1 MEGDIGGKKGGGG
14 VTKTNVPLGV
24 ERPMQCLSVRIEETD

>member
-1 MEGDIGGKKGGGG
+1 MEGDIGGKGGG
-14 VTKTNVPLGV
+14 VEKTSVPLGV